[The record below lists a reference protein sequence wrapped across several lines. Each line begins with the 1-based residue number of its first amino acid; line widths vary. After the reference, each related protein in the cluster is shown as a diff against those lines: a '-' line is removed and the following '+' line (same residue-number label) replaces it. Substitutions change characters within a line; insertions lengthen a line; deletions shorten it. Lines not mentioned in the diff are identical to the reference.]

1 MKSKAI
7 SFLAIFLLFVSLSGF
22 AQTTVTP
29 QVKKNADVQV
39 KVSPTI
45 KQDTPN
51 SGVKPEVTVKT
62 SAVTNVT
69 EISAESGY
77 SLTVANGGVIKHGIC
92 LSRGSGPTISN
103 TIFGSDTSR
112 GPDFVV
118 HLTGLIPDTKFYIR
132 AFATTSAGTTYGN
145 ELSFTTAA
153 RKK

>member
-7 SFLAIFLLFVSLSGF
+7 SFLAICLLFVSLSGF

-45 KQDTPN
+45 KQDTPG
-51 SGVKPEVTVKT
+51 SVEKPVVTVKT

-69 EISAESGY
+69 EISAVSGY
-77 SLTVANGGVIKHGIC
+77 SLTIANGGVTKHGIC
-92 LSRGSGPTISN
+92 LSRAAGPTISS
-103 TIFGSDTSR
+103 TIFGSDKSH

-118 HLTGLIPDTKFYIR
+118 QLTGLIPNTKFYIR
-132 AFATTSAGTTYGN
+132 AFATTTAGTTYGN
-145 ELSFTTAA
+145 EVSFTTMAG
-153 RKK
+153 KK

>member
-29 QVKKNADVQV
+29 QLKKNADVQV
-39 KVSPTI
+39 RASPTV
-45 KQDTPN
+45 KNDPPSTA
-51 SGVKPEVTVKT
+51 VKPEVTVKT

-69 EISAESGY
+69 EISAVSGY
-77 SLTVANGGVIKHGIC
+77 SLTVANGGVTKHGIC
-92 LSRGSGPTISN
+92 LSRASGPTISS
-103 TIFGSDTSR
+103 TIFGSDKSR

-118 HLTGLIPDTKFYIR
+118 QLTGLIPNTKFYIR

-153 RKK
+153 SKK

>member
-7 SFLAIFLLFVSLSGF
+7 SFLAIFLFFVSLSGL

-45 KQDTPN
+45 NQNPPSSAGKL
-51 SGVKPEVTVKT
+51 EVTVKT

-69 EISAESGY
+69 EISAVSGY
-77 SLTVANGGVIKHGIC
+77 SLTIANGSVTKHGIC
-92 LSRGSGPTISN
+92 LSIGSGPTISG
-103 TIFGSDTSR
+103 TIFGPDKSR

-118 HLTGLIPDTKFYIR
+118 QLTGLRPNTKFYIR

-145 ELSFTTAA
+145 EISFTTAA
-153 RKK
+153 GKK